1 MIAIST
7 TRTDR
12 QIQAAVETE
21 LEWTP
26 EVNAAG
32 IGVAVNGGVVS
43 LSGEVD
49 TYAERTAANHAALRV
64 RDVTAVVNGVT
75 VHSSS
80 ASSVS
85 EDDIG
90 REVDQ
95 ALKSATTV
103 PDAVKAEIDGHAV
116 TLMGCVNWD
125 FQRRAATRAVQ
136 YLEGVAT
143 VDNHIVLTPRLP
155 ALDTADGIK
164 SAIIRNAQLEGQT
177 IDVAAAGDK
186 VTLSGTVRSWAQRR
200 QADLAAWSSPH
211 VSEVYNHIVVKP

>member
-26 EVNAAG
+26 EVNAPG

-75 VHSSS
+75 VHSSY

-90 REVDQ
+90 RDVDH

-103 PDAVKAEIDGHAV
+103 PDGVKAEIDGHSV
-116 TLMGCVNWD
+116 TLVGCVSWD
-125 FQRRAATRAVQ
+125 FERRAATRAVQ
-136 YLEGVAT
+136 YLRGVAT
-143 VDNHIVLTPRLP
+143 VDNHIALTPRVP
-155 ALDTADGIK
+155 ALHTADGIR

-200 QADLAAWSSPH
+200 QADLAAWSSPD